1 MKEFEPSRDFVSSVM
16 RDIYE
21 YESAA
26 EDRPRLPERLLNSK
40 PFRYALSGGGI
51 FLGIFLSPIV
61 CI

>member
-1 MKEFEPSRDFVSSVM
+1 MKEFEPSADFLSSVM
-16 RDIYE
+16 KSVRG
-21 YESAA
+21 YESAGNKQL
-26 EDRPRLPERLLNSK
+26 RFPERLLSSK